1 MPFVF
6 LRRLDR
12 RRIHGGVLRRVC
24 LGEESL
30 EIVEMLGSHLAVCK
44 HTMTTFPLDE
54 EASCLG
60 FACKLTL
67 CQSLLL
73 CLFRTP
79 GCMSLPP

>member
-30 EIVEMLGSHLAVCK
+30 EIVETLGSHLAVCK
-44 HTMTTFPLDE
+44 RTMTTFPLGE
-54 EASCLG
+54 EAFYSKFVCTP
-60 FACKLTL
+60 TL
-67 CQSLLL
+67 CQSLLP
-73 CLFRTP
+73 CLIRKL
-79 GCMSLPP
+79 GCTFLPL